1 MSRIAGRLRALAIAA
16 IAMGLAA
23 SCVRVRPHQRQRL
36 AHPAMQAPVW
46 PAVDRADE
54 HVREVREGSGGAT
67 ASGGSGC
74 GCN

>member
-1 MSRIAGRLRALAIAA
+1 MTWRAVLAALAIVAVAA
-16 IAMGLAA
+16 CA
-23 SCVRVRPHQRQRL
+23 RVRPHQRQRL

-67 ASGGSGC
+67 TSGGGGC